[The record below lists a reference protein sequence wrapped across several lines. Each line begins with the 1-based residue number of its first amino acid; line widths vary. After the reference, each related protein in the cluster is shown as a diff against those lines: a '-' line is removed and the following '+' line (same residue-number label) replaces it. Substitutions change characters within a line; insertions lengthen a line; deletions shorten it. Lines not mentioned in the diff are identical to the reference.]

1 MTVVS
6 DRFVLLGTTEYAH
19 EKEAL
24 DFVRDGFPDRD
35 PFHGRGLADLLEPS
49 SGRLYEI
56 DLLVIGYAA
65 VFVVEIKSHPGRIS
79 GDAHGW
85 QWTPPG
91 ASRTRDIDNP
101 YSLTNH
107 KAKVVSS
114 LLARY
119 MGGDVGK
126 PWVQPLVF
134 LSADNLENRLNLEG
148 KTAVV
153 TRDDFFKAITFG
165 QFPGAGNR
173 RWDRQ
178 INRPTMRAIKQAFDR
193 MGLRPRKT
201 LLQVGDYVL
210 GSTIEDGQSY
220 QDRLA
225 HNAQFENMR
234 HRARVYL
241 VPDQT
246 TVENKQRL
254 RRAAERE
261 VQLLWSVRDNPNIL
275 TSTYYAPDG
284 PLGPTLVFEDFEDAL
299 RLDRFLARHPDLP
312 FDDRVEIIRQVGH
325 ALHFCHRRNVAHG
338 GLSPEAVL
346 VRRRDDKIETRL
358 FNFQLGGG
366 EPVSATVHRTA
377 LVSRTTGAYQAP
389 ELITD
394 PGAASAATDTFSLA
408 ALAYFVFTGQPPAA
422 DNAELH
428 QRLHRDG
435 CLVATA
441 ASDDLPDAVVEL
453 IRDATS
459 VSIDD
464 RIDDPADF
472 VELLAI
478 DLQPDDAAKPAESTA
493 NVLEADIGDILAEK
507 YTVQKILGHGASARV
522 LQVVEEIDDGKLR
535 SSALKVS
542 RGPDHDVRLRAE
554 GEQLQKLRHA
564 RIVECYEILELHE
577 RTCLL
582 LSLAG
587 ERSLQQVLAEQ
598 GSLDLDLA
606 SRYGEDLFDAL
617 KALQDEGVFHRDI
630 KPANLGVGS
639 RSKLA
644 KHLTLFDFSLL
655 ASAVTDLDVGTAPYR
670 DPFLP
675 LRGAWDHHA
684 DRWSAAVTVH
694 EMLTG
699 LRPRYGRPG
708 QSALDPQ
715 AQLHLESERFDAGL
729 RDRLIAFFT
738 KALAREV
745 TDRFD
750 SATVMA
756 RAWATCFDAHVHV
769 QPSVAP
775 TRPAEPGQE
784 AAWEPTKSPGGRVQL
799 GAVTDAQIAKIRPDT
814 PIRALPLSVRSH
826 NALDRAGLTKAE
838 ELLGLADNR
847 LSAIRGIG
855 RKVAREIL
863 ELRDRWKARLEEVA
877 VPVDPFFAEYQ
888 GEELGLDGIDLPPR
902 APDALADAGLRSTS
916 VVARAP
922 KDQVEAVLA
931 RAGVDAKAVRA
942 TLARHSTSTADVVPA
957 TLGAWL
963 DAVFPAESKSAERG
977 DRLRRLYGLL
987 PPFEGR
993 TDLVLQDAAEH
1004 EDVTRQRLQQQL
1016 AAAIKRWQGQPWRDA
1031 LRTLCLGV
1039 VESLGGVAPINVAA
1053 QSLAS
1058 QITDDVGASPRLRV
1072 AQFATLLRVAVE
1084 LGEDDDGRLMRLR
1097 RRERRRGDE
1106 RTWRVW
1112 VSTGD
1117 EARWEAIKALGDT
1130 ADELAQREP
1139 LASSGETLRALEEIA
1154 GDALD
1159 RDKITSDRLVTLAAA
1174 ASHAAARSSRLELY
1188 PVGMPA
1194 QRALEL
1200 SAQALSAKELGDADV
1215 IARVRARYP
1224 EAEPLPPHPE
1234 LDAYLDKLGLHWNET
1249 EGKYTRPDSSDASS
1263 LPTSATSLLRR
1274 GTVLPAQRGK
1284 SERSLTAQDFEDS
1297 LVGVVQDRKLR
1308 VLAVNTAYMT
1318 HAVEQLERVLGT
1330 QALEVDRALIRR
1342 MEEIHT
1348 AKGGSVEALWKADA
1362 AGPEAPRWKSLKAR
1376 AEQAARQL
1384 ADELFPPKQP
1394 LLLVQAGLLARYEL
1408 EEFRQR
1414 LLDASLDNESA
1425 AIVLVNPA
1433 HSGARAD
1440 VLNET
1445 LPVSGLL
1452 PGQSGWIPRDWIEN
1466 RHRGSA
1472 TAH

>member
-1 MTVVS
+1 MM
-6 DRFVLLGTTEYAH
+6 LGTTEYPY
-19 EKEAL
+19 EKAAL
-24 DFVRDGFPDRD
+24 DFARDGFPTSD
-35 PFHGRGLADLLEPS
+35 PFHARGLVDLPEPS

-65 VFVVEIKSHPGRIS
+65 VFVVEIKSHPGRIE

-85 QWTPPG
+85 LWTPPG
-91 ASRTRDIDNP
+91 SDRARDIDNP
-101 YSLTNH
+101 HSLTNH
-107 KAKVVSS
+107 KAKVIGS
-114 LLARY
+114 LLRRH
-119 MGGDVGK
+119 MRGNVDV
-126 PWVQPLVF
+126 PWVQPLIF
-134 LSADNLENRLNLEG
+134 LSAENLENRLSVEG

-153 TRDDFFKAITFG
+153 TRDGFFPAIKFG
-165 QFPGAGNR
+165 HFPGAGNR
-173 RWDRQ
+173 PWDRQ
-178 INRPTMRAIKQAFDR
+178 INRPTMQAIKQAFDR

-210 GSTIEDGQSY
+210 GSTIEDGESY
-220 QDRLA
+220 QDRVA
-225 HNAQFENMR
+225 HHAQFENMR

-246 TVENKQRL
+246 SVEHKQRL

-261 VQLLWSVRDNPNIL
+261 VQLLWSVRDSPNIL
-275 TSTYYAPDG
+275 TSHYYAPDG
-284 PLGPTLVFEDFEDAL
+284 PLGPTLVFEDFEGAL

-312 FDDRVEIIRQVGH
+312 FDDRVEIVRQVGH

-346 VRRRDDKIETRL
+346 VRRHEGTIETRL

-366 EPVSATVHRTA
+366 EPVSATSHRTA
-377 LVSRTTGAYQAP
+377 LASRTTGAYQAP
-389 ELITD
+389 ELVTD

-453 IRDATS
+453 IRTATS
-459 VSIDD
+459 VSLED
-464 RIDDPADF
+464 RIDDPSFF
-472 VELLAI
+472 VETLVSE
-478 DLQPDDAAKPAESTA
+478 LQAQETVAPASTA
-493 NVLEADIGDILAEK
+493 NVLEADTADILAER
-507 YTVQKILGHGASARV
+507 YVVQKILGHGASARV
-522 LQVVEEIDDGKLR
+522 LQVVEEVEEGKLR
-535 SSALKVS
+535 HSALKVS
-542 RGPDHDVRLRAE
+542 RGPDHDARLRAE
-554 GEQLQKLRHA
+554 GEQLQRLRHA
-564 RIVECYEILELHE
+564 RIVECYDILELDE

-606 SRYGEDLFDAL
+606 SRYGEDLLEAL

-655 ASAVTDLDVGTAPYR
+655 SSSVTDLDVGTAPYR

-684 DRWSAAVTVH
+684 DRWSAAVTLH

-708 QSALDPQ
+708 QTALDPQ
-715 AQLHLESERFDAGL
+715 AKLHLESERFDAGL

-738 KALAREV
+738 TALAREV
-745 TDRFD
+745 TARFD
-750 SATVMA
+750 SATTMA
-756 RAWATCFDAHVHV
+756 RAWSACFDT
-769 QPSVAP
+769 QPQTQPQTQTQLVS
-775 TRPAEPGQE
+775 PAGADRVPPK
-784 AAWEPTKSPGGRVQL
+784 APGGRVEL
-799 GAVTDAQIAKIRPDT
+799 GAVTDAQLAKIRPDT

-863 ELRDRWKARLEEVA
+863 ELRDRWKARLEETAPEVE
-877 VPVDPFFAEYQ
+877 PFFADYQ
-888 GEELGLDGIDLPPR
+888 GEELLLDGIELP
-902 APDALADAGLRSTS
+902 AGAADALADAGLRTAWA
-916 VVARAP
+916 VARAP
-922 KDQVEAVLA
+922 KAQVVSVLG
-931 RAGVDAKAVRA
+931 RAGVDAQQVHA
-942 TLARHSTSTADVVPA
+942 TLAKRSTSMLDGAVPA
-957 TLGAWL
+957 TLSAWL
-963 DAVFPAESKSAERG
+963 DAVFPPEGKRADGR

-993 TDLVLQDAAEH
+993 TDLALQEVAEH
-1004 EDVTRQRLQQQL
+1004 ENVSRQRLQQQL
-1016 AAAIKRWQGQPWRDA
+1016 AAAIERWHGQPWRDA
-1031 LRTLCLGV
+1031 LRSTCVAVLDK
-1039 VESLGGVAPINVAA
+1039 LGGVAPIDMAA

-1058 QITDDVGASPRLRV
+1058 LITDDLSAPPRLRV
-1072 AQFATLLRVAVE
+1072 AQLATLLRVAVE
-1084 LGEDDDGRLMRLR
+1084 LGEDEEGQRIHLR
-1097 RRERRRGDE
+1097 RRERRRGED
-1106 RTWRVW
+1106 RAWRVW
-1112 VSTGD
+1112 VITGD
-1117 EARWEAIKALGDT
+1117 EARWEAIKALGDR

-1139 LASSGETLRALEEIA
+1139 LASSGETIRALQEIA
-1154 GDALD
+1154 GDVLD
-1159 RDKITSDRLVTLAAA
+1159 REHITDDRLVTLAAA
-1174 ASHAAARSSRLELY
+1174 ASHGAARSSRLELY

-1194 QRALEL
+1194 ERALEL
-1200 SAQALSAKELGDADV
+1200 SAQALSGKDLEDTEV

-1224 EAEPLPPHPE
+1224 EAQPLPRHPQ
-1234 LDAYLDKLGLHWNET
+1234 LDEYLAKVGLVWDEASGRYARPEP
-1249 EGKYTRPDSSDASS
+1249 EGAGS
-1263 LPTSATSLLRR
+1263 LPTNATTLMRR
-1274 GTVLPAQRGK
+1274 MTVVPSDRGR
-1284 SERSLTAQDFEDS
+1284 SERSVTAQDFEDS
-1297 LVGVVQDRKLR
+1297 LVAVKQDRKLR

-1318 HAVEQLERVLGT
+1318 TAVAGLERVLGT
-1330 QALEVDRALIRR
+1330 RAVEVDRALITR
-1342 MEEIHT
+1342 MEAILAERRGDP
-1348 AKGGSVEALWKADA
+1348 AVLWDADA
-1362 AGPEAPRWKSLKAR
+1362 AGPGGPHWGRLIKLA
-1376 AEQAARQL
+1376 QL
-1384 ADELFPPKQP
+1384 AATQLAKDLFPPKEP
-1394 LLLVQAGLLARYEL
+1394 LLLVQAGLVARYEL
-1408 EEFRQR
+1408 EELRTR
-1414 LLDASLDNESA
+1414 LLEASQHDDSA

-1433 HSGARAD
+1433 HSGASAD

-1445 LPVSGLL
+1445 LPVTGLL
-1452 PGQSGWIPRDWIEN
+1452 PGQSGWIPREWIEN
-1466 RHRGSA
+1466 RHRGTA